1 MYTVGIFADGIFCG
15 SGLLVR
21 FNSEICFMNN
31 RLSSFLFSLMLI
43 SSLVHAGGVTVGGT
57 RIIYDGEKKE
67 ASLNITS
74 TDVNPYLIQSWV
86 EPAQNSYQKS
96 PFIITP
102 PLFRIEN
109 NEQNVLRVVRTGGN
123 LPDDRE
129 SLYWINVKA
138 IPAGNKG
145 NGTNSLQI
153 AINTRIKLIYRP
165 KKLTDSPDNMAK
177 NLIWAQ
183 SGNLLTV
190 TNPTPYIMNFQ
201 SVNIGGHNIKDATY
215 VMPMSQATFT
225 VPDGISGV
233 VSWRIIND
241 YGGIG
246 EAHISGGY

>member
-1 MYTVGIFADGIFCG
+1 
-15 SGLLVR
+15 
-21 FNSEICFMNN
+21 MNN
-31 RLSSFLFSLMLI
+31 RLSSFLFSLILV
-43 SSLVHAGGVTVGGT
+43 SSFVHAGGVTVGGT
-57 RIIYDGEKKE
+57 RIIYNGEKKE

-74 TDVNPYLIQSWV
+74 TDINPYLIQSWV
-86 EPAQNSYQKS
+86 EPTQDSSQKS

-123 LPDDRE
+123 LPEDRE

-145 NGTNSLQI
+145 DGNNSLQI

-165 KKLTDSPDNMAK
+165 EMLTDSPENMAK
-177 NLIWAQ
+177 NLMWNQ

-201 SVNIGGHNIKDATY
+201 SVNVGEYKIKDATY
-215 VMPMSQATFT
+215 VMPMSEATFT

-233 VSWRIIND
+233 ISWRIIND

-246 EAHISGGY
+246 EVHLSGNH